1 MGVHPRNSGIGAS
14 KAMGMPRIDHT
25 RSKRCGLNAVAGY
38 TAGMAFRLSRRDLPS
53 EGARRL
59 ADEELVA
66 AIARLR
72 GQDGS
77 PDQRVHAARKSIKR
91 ARALLRLLRSS
102 MRKDQYRADNVALG
116 DAARGLSAARDAAVA
131 IATFDQLITQPDTLL
146 AAVRQGLVARS
157 SDAGAAPDQPTLLA
171 AADALETLRPQLLA
185 DLGELSW
192 DVIQAGLA
200 ASYAGGRAAMRAAF
214 AEPHDEAFHQWRKR
228 AKDLWYQAQVLEG
241 SCAPQLRA
249 LSEMLAELGDRLGED
264 HDLAVLATAAAASP
278 ALAERLTERHAVL
291 REAARQLGRKIYAEQ
306 PRAFLRRMQVYW
318 QVWREGEV
326 AD

>member
-1 MGVHPRNSGIGAS
+1 
-14 KAMGMPRIDHT
+14 MGMPRIDHA

-38 TAGMAFRLSRRDLPS
+38 TAAMAFRLSRRDLPS

-91 ARALLRLLRSS
+91 VRALLRLLRSS
-102 MRKDQYRADNVALG
+102 MRKDRYRADNVALG

-146 AAVRQGLVARS
+146 AAVRQSLVVRS
-157 SDAGAAPDQPTLLA
+157 SNAGAAPDQPTLLA
-171 AADALETLRPQLLA
+171 AADALETLRPRLTE

-192 DVIQAGLA
+192 AVLEAGLE

-214 AEPHDEAFHQWRKR
+214 AEPHDEAFHLWRKR
-228 AKDLWYQAQVLEG
+228 AKDLWYQAQVLES
-241 SCAPQLRA
+241 SCTPQLRA
-249 LSEMLAELGDRLGED
+249 LTEMLAELGDLLGED
-264 HDLAVLATAAAASP
+264 HDLAVLASAAAASP
-278 ALAERLTERHAVL
+278 ALDERLQARHDEL
-291 REAARQLGRKIYAEQ
+291 RDGARQLGRKIYAER
-306 PRAFLRRMQVYW
+306 PRAFLRRMKIYW
-318 QVWREGEV
+318 HVWREG
-326 AD
+326 ALTD

>member
-1 MGVHPRNSGIGAS
+1 
-14 KAMGMPRIDHT
+14 
-25 RSKRCGLNAVAGY
+25 
-38 TAGMAFRLSRRDLPS
+38 MAFRLSRRDPPG

-59 ADEELVA
+59 ADDELAA

-91 ARALLRLLRSS
+91 VRALLRLLREG
-102 MRKDQYRADNVALG
+102 MRKGRFSAHNIALG

-131 IATFDQLITQPDTLL
+131 IATFDQLVGEPDILL
-146 AAVRQGLVARS
+146 AAIRLDLVTHS
-157 SDAGAAPDQPTLLA
+157 SATGAADEATLHA

-200 ASYAGGRAAMRAAF
+200 ASYAGGRTAMRAAF

-278 ALAERLTERHAVL
+278 ALAERLAERHAVL
-291 REAARQLGRKIYAEQ
+291 REAARQLGRKIYAER